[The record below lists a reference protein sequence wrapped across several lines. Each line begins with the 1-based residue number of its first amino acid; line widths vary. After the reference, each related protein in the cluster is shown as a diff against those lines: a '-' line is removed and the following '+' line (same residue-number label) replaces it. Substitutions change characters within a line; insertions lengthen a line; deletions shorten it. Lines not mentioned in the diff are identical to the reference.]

1 MTITLIILIVT
12 VAMFIWGRVRADI
25 VALTALAALL
35 VFGILTPAEALA
47 GFSSPIVIMMI
58 GLFVVGGAIMQ
69 TGLAKLT
76 GNKLMALS
84 HGNETITF
92 LLVMLVTSF
101 IGAFVSN
108 TGTVAL
114 MMPIIMS
121 LAAASGL
128 QSSRFLMPLAFAGSL
143 GGMLTLIGTPPN
155 LVIDEVLTD
164 AGFEPLSFFSFFP
177 VGIIVIAIGIIV
189 LMPLSRLFLSKKQ
202 NGKKKKMTKSLDD
215 LVDEY
220 RLLDNLHRYIV
231 PKKRASAADVSASDA
246 SASDVPAADVS
257 ASSASSMEVSAN
269 IIGKTLK
276 ELSLQKRYGVSII
289 EIRNEKKSRLGLVRD
304 INQNMAKSNSVISE
318 GDTLYIIGDD
328 EKIKVF
334 AKDYG
339 LRKMKDVKIDFY
351 DLGLT
356 EIVVMPTSNFVGLRI
371 GEANLRKRFGINVL
385 GIKRGGERTTSSS
398 SLSSSSSSS
407 SSEKYITENLIDRKL
422 HVGDVLLVQGEW
434 TNLSHLSADTVNW
447 VVLGQPEKVA
457 DKVLLDYKAPVAA
470 LIMLLMI
477 AMMVFDFIPVAPVTA
492 VIVAGLL
499 TVFAGCFRNVEAAY
513 KTINWESIVLIAA
526 MMPMSTAL
534 EKTGASALVSQT
546 LVDSLGS
553 LGPTAL
559 LAGIYF
565 TTSLMTMFISNTATA
580 VLMAPIALVAA
591 QQVGVSPYAFLF
603 AVTLGASMCFA
614 SPFSTPPNALVMK
627 AGGYTFMDYVKVG
640 LPLQIIIGV
649 VMTFVLPLL
658 FPY

>member
-1 MTITLIILIVT
+1 MTTTLIILVIT
-12 VAMFIWGRVRADI
+12 VALFIWGRVRADI
-25 VALTALAALL
+25 VALTALAVLL
-35 VFGILTPAEALA
+35 ILGILTPAEALA

-84 HGNETITF
+84 RGNETITF

-121 LAAASGL
+121 IAAGSGM

-155 LVIDEVLTD
+155 LVIDEVLTE
-164 AGFEPLSFFSFFP
+164 GGYQPLAFFSFFP

-189 LMPLSRLFLSKKQ
+189 LMPLSKIFLSKKQ
-202 NGKKKKMTKSLDD
+202 SGKKKKQGKSLDD

-220 RLLDNLHRYIV
+220 QLLDNLHRYIV
-231 PKKRASAADVSASDA
+231 PSRRPSAALDENGEQMDIV
-246 SASDVPAADVS
+246 
-257 ASSASSMEVSAN
+257 
-269 IIGKTLK
+269 GKTLK
-276 ELSLQKRYGVSII
+276 DLSIQKKYGVSII
-289 EIRNEKKSRLGLVRD
+289 EIRNEKKSRLGLVKD
-304 INQNMAKSNSVISE
+304 VSQNMAKSSSTIQVH
-318 GDTLYIIGDD
+318 DTLYIIGEE
-328 EKIKVF
+328 EKMKRF
-334 AKDYG
+334 ASDYG

-356 EIVVMPTSNFVGLRI
+356 EIVVMPTSNFAGLRI
-371 GEANLRKRFGINVL
+371 GDANLRKRFGINVL
-385 GIKRGGERTTSSS
+385 GVKRGDE
-398 SLSSSSSSS
+398 
-407 SSEKYITENLIDRKL
+407 YITDNLIATKL
-422 HVGDVLLVQGEW
+422 HVGDMLLVQGEW
-434 TNLSHLSADTVNW
+434 TNLAHLATDTSNW
-447 VVLGQPEKVA
+447 VVIDQPEKTA

-470 LIMLLMI
+470 AIMLLMI

-492 VIVAGLL
+492 VIIAGLL

-534 EKTGASALVSQT
+534 EKTGASALVSQG
-546 LVDSLGS
+546 LVESLGS
-553 LGPTAL
+553 MGPTAL

-591 QQVGVSPYAFLF
+591 RQVGVSPYSFLF

>member
-1 MTITLIILIVT
+1 MIKKTIKSKYLCKRVYNQKKQFSNFFYSMTITLIILIIT

-35 VFGILTPAEALA
+35 VLGILTPAEALA

-84 HGNETITF
+84 RGNETVTF

-121 LAAASGL
+121 LAAGSGM

-155 LVIDEVLTD
+155 LVIDEVLTE
-164 AGFEPLSFFSFFP
+164 AGFKPLAFFSFFP

-189 LMPLSRLFLSKKQ
+189 LMPLSKIFLSQKQ
-202 NGKKKKMTKSLDD
+202 NGKKKKNGKSLDD

-220 RLLDNLHRYIV
+220 QLLDNLHRYIV
-231 PKKRASAADVSASDA
+231 PSKRTAAAIDENGQMMDIV
-246 SASDVPAADVS
+246 
-257 ASSASSMEVSAN
+257 
-269 IIGKTLK
+269 GKTLK
-276 ELSLQKRYGVSII
+276 DLSIQKKYGVSII
-289 EIRNEKKSRLGLVRD
+289 EIRNEKKSRLGLVKD
-304 INQNMAKSNSVISE
+304 VNQNMAKSSSTIAVH
-318 GDTLYIIGDD
+318 DTLYIIGDE
-328 EKIKVF
+328 EKIERF
-334 AKDYG
+334 AQDYD

-356 EIVVMPTSNFVGLRI
+356 EIVVMPTSNFAGLRI
-371 GEANLRKRFGINVL
+371 GDANLRKRFGINVL
-385 GIKRGGERTTSSS
+385 GVKRGGSSS
-398 SLSSSSSSS
+398 DGKVGK
-407 SSEKYITENLIDRKL
+407 EYITDNLIATKL
-422 HVGDVLLVQGEW
+422 HVGDMLLVQGEW
-434 TNLSHLSADTVNW
+434 TNLAHLTADTTNW
-447 VVLGQPEKVA
+447 VVLDQPEKTA

-470 LIMLLMI
+470 AIMLLMI
-477 AMMVFDFIPVAPVTA
+477 AMMVFDIIPVAPVTA
-492 VIVAGLL
+492 VIIAGLL

-534 EKTGASALVSQT
+534 EKTGASALVSQG

-553 LGPTAL
+553 MGPTAL

-591 QQVGVSPYAFLF
+591 QQVGVSPYSFLF

>member
-1 MTITLIILIVT
+1 MTTTLIILVIT
-12 VAMFIWGRVRADI
+12 VALFIWGRVRADI

-35 VFGILTPAEALA
+35 VLGILTPAEALA

-84 HGNETITF
+84 RGNETITF

-121 LAAASGL
+121 IAAGSGM

-155 LVIDEVLTD
+155 LVIDEVLTE
-164 AGFEPLSFFSFFP
+164 GGYQPLAFFSFFP

-189 LMPLSRLFLSKKQ
+189 LMPLSKIFLSKKQ
-202 NGKKKKMTKSLDD
+202 NGKKKKQGKSLDD

-220 RLLDNLHRYIV
+220 QLLDNLHRYIV
-231 PKKRASAADVSASDA
+231 PSRRPSAALDENGEQMDIV
-246 SASDVPAADVS
+246 
-257 ASSASSMEVSAN
+257 
-269 IIGKTLK
+269 GKTLK
-276 ELSLQKRYGVSII
+276 DLSIQKKYGVSII
-289 EIRNEKKSRLGLVRD
+289 EIRNEKKSRLGLVKD
-304 INQNMAKSNSVISE
+304 VSQNMAKSSSTIQVH
-318 GDTLYIIGDD
+318 DTLYIIGEE
-328 EKIKVF
+328 EKMKRF
-334 AKDYG
+334 ASDYG

-356 EIVVMPTSNFVGLRI
+356 EIVVMPTSNFAGLRI
-371 GEANLRKRFGINVL
+371 GDANLRKRFGINVL
-385 GIKRGGERTTSSS
+385 GVKRGDE
-398 SLSSSSSSS
+398 
-407 SSEKYITENLIDRKL
+407 YITDNLIAAKL
-422 HVGDVLLVQGEW
+422 HVGDMLLVQGEW
-434 TNLSHLSADTVNW
+434 TNLAHLATDTSNW
-447 VVLGQPEKVA
+447 VVIDQPEKTA

-470 LIMLLMI
+470 AIMLLMI

-492 VIVAGLL
+492 VIIAGLL

-534 EKTGASALVSQT
+534 EKTGASALVSQG
-546 LVDSLGS
+546 LVESLGS
-553 LGPTAL
+553 MGPTAL

-591 QQVGVSPYAFLF
+591 QQVGVSPYSFLF

-640 LPLQIIIGV
+640 LSLQIIIGV

>member
-1 MTITLIILIVT
+1 MTITLIILVIT

-35 VFGILTPAEALA
+35 VLGILTPAEALA

-84 HGNETITF
+84 RGNETITF

-121 LAAASGL
+121 LAAGSGM

-155 LVIDEVLTD
+155 LVIDEVLTA
-164 AGFEPLSFFSFFP
+164 AGYQPLAFFSFFP

-189 LMPLSRLFLSKKQ
+189 LMPLSKIFLSKSQ
-202 NGKKKKMTKSLDD
+202 GNKKKKNAKSLDD

-220 RLLDNLHRYIV
+220 RLLDNLHRFIV
-231 PKKRASAADVSASDA
+231 PSSRTSAARDENGNQLDIV
-246 SASDVPAADVS
+246 
-257 ASSASSMEVSAN
+257 
-269 IIGKTLK
+269 GKTLK
-276 ELSLQKRYGVSII
+276 ELSIQKKYGVSII
-289 EIRNEKKSRLGLVRD
+289 EIRNEKKSRLGLVKD
-304 INQNMAKSNSVISE
+304 VNQNMAKSSSTIQVH
-318 GDTLYIIGDD
+318 DTLYIIGD
-328 EKIKVF
+328 EQKMQRF
-334 AKDYG
+334 AQDYG

-385 GIKRGGERTTSSS
+385 GVKRG
-398 SLSSSSSSS
+398 SSSSS
-407 SSEKYITENLIDRKL
+407 SSEGGRGGSEYITDNLIAAKL
-422 HVGDVLLVQGEW
+422 HVGDMLLVQGEW
-434 TNLSHLSADTVNW
+434 TNLAHLTADTTNW
-447 VVLGQPEKVA
+447 VVLDQPEKTA

-470 LIMLLMI
+470 AIMLLMI

-492 VIVAGLL
+492 VIIAGLL

-534 EKTGASALVSQT
+534 EKTGASALVSQG
-546 LVDSLGS
+546 LVDSLGAM
-553 LGPTAL
+553 GPTAL

-591 QQVGVSPYAFLF
+591 QQVGVSPYSFLF

-658 FPY
+658 FEY

>member
-1 MTITLIILIVT
+1 MTITLIILIIT

-25 VALTALAALL
+25 VALSALAALL
-35 VFGILTPAEALA
+35 VLGILTPAEALA

-84 HGNETITF
+84 RGNETVTF

-121 LAAASGL
+121 LAAGSGM

-155 LVIDEVLTD
+155 LVIDEVLTE
-164 AGFEPLSFFSFFP
+164 AGFKPLAFFSFFP

-189 LMPLSRLFLSKKQ
+189 LMPLSKIFLSQKQ
-202 NGKKKKMTKSLDD
+202 NGKKKKNGKSLDD

-220 RLLDNLHRYIV
+220 QLLDNLHRYIV
-231 PKKRASAADVSASDA
+231 PSKRTAAAIDENGQMMDIV
-246 SASDVPAADVS
+246 
-257 ASSASSMEVSAN
+257 
-269 IIGKTLK
+269 GKTLK
-276 ELSLQKRYGVSII
+276 DLSIQKKYGVSII
-289 EIRNEKKSRLGLVRD
+289 EIRNEKKSRLGLVKD
-304 INQNMAKSNSVISE
+304 VNQNMAKSSSTIAVH
-318 GDTLYIIGDD
+318 DTLYIMGDE
-328 EKIKVF
+328 EKIERF
-334 AKDYG
+334 AQDYD

-356 EIVVMPTSNFVGLRI
+356 EIVVMPTSNFAGLRI
-371 GEANLRKRFGINVL
+371 GDANLRKRFGINVL
-385 GIKRGGERTTSSS
+385 GVKRGGSSFDGKVGK
-398 SLSSSSSSS
+398 
-407 SSEKYITENLIDRKL
+407 EYITDNLIATRL
-422 HVGDVLLVQGEW
+422 HVGDMLLVQGEW
-434 TNLSHLSADTVNW
+434 TNLAHLTADTTNW
-447 VVLGQPEKVA
+447 VVLDQPEKTA

-470 LIMLLMI
+470 AIMLLMI

-492 VIVAGLL
+492 VIIAGLL

-534 EKTGASALVSQT
+534 EKTGASALVSQG

-553 LGPTAL
+553 MGPTAL

-591 QQVGVSPYAFLF
+591 QQVGVSPYSFLF

>member
-1 MTITLIILIVT
+1 MTTTLIILVIT
-12 VAMFIWGRVRADI
+12 VALFIWGRVRADI

-35 VFGILTPAEALA
+35 VLGILTPAEALA

-84 HGNETITF
+84 RGNETITF

-121 LAAASGL
+121 IAAGSGM
-128 QSSRFLMPLAFAGSL
+128 QSSRFLMSLAFAGSL

-155 LVIDEVLTD
+155 LVIDEVLTE
-164 AGFEPLSFFSFFP
+164 GGYQPLAFFSFFP

-189 LMPLSRLFLSKKQ
+189 LMPLSKIFLSKKQ
-202 NGKKKKMTKSLDD
+202 SGKKKKQGKSLDD

-220 RLLDNLHRYIV
+220 QLLDNLHRYIV
-231 PKKRASAADVSASDA
+231 PSRRPSAALDENGEQMDIV
-246 SASDVPAADVS
+246 
-257 ASSASSMEVSAN
+257 
-269 IIGKTLK
+269 GKTLK
-276 ELSLQKRYGVSII
+276 DLSIQKKYGVSII
-289 EIRNEKKSRLGLVRD
+289 EIRNEKKSRLGLVKD
-304 INQNMAKSNSVISE
+304 VSQNMAKSSSTIQVH
-318 GDTLYIIGDD
+318 DTLYIIGEE
-328 EKIKVF
+328 EKMKRF
-334 AKDYG
+334 ASDYG

-356 EIVVMPTSNFVGLRI
+356 EIVVMPTSNFAGLRI
-371 GEANLRKRFGINVL
+371 GDANLRKRFGINVL
-385 GIKRGGERTTSSS
+385 GVKRGDE
-398 SLSSSSSSS
+398 
-407 SSEKYITENLIDRKL
+407 YITDNLIATKL
-422 HVGDVLLVQGEW
+422 HVGDMLLVQGEW
-434 TNLSHLSADTVNW
+434 TNLAHLATDTSNW
-447 VVLGQPEKVA
+447 VVIDQPEKTA

-470 LIMLLMI
+470 AIMLLMI

-492 VIVAGLL
+492 VIIAGLL

-534 EKTGASALVSQT
+534 EKTGASALVSQG
-546 LVDSLGS
+546 LVESLGS
-553 LGPTAL
+553 MGPTAL

-591 QQVGVSPYAFLF
+591 RQVGVSPYSFLF

>member
-1 MTITLIILIVT
+1 MTITLIILIIT

-35 VFGILTPAEALA
+35 VLGILTPAEALA

-84 HGNETITF
+84 RGNETVTF

-121 LAAASGL
+121 LAAGSGM

-155 LVIDEVLTD
+155 LVIDEVLTE
-164 AGFEPLSFFSFFP
+164 AGFKPLAFFSFFP

-189 LMPLSRLFLSKKQ
+189 LMPLSKIFLSKNQ
-202 NGKKKKMTKSLDD
+202 NGKKKKNGKSLDD

-220 RLLDNLHRYIV
+220 QLLDNLHRYIV
-231 PKKRASAADVSASDA
+231 PSKRTAAAIDENGQMMDIV
-246 SASDVPAADVS
+246 
-257 ASSASSMEVSAN
+257 
-269 IIGKTLK
+269 GKTLK
-276 ELSLQKRYGVSII
+276 DLSIQKKYGVSII
-289 EIRNEKKSRLGLVRD
+289 EIRNEKKSRLGLVKD
-304 INQNMAKSNSVISE
+304 VNQNMAKSSSTIAVH
-318 GDTLYIIGDD
+318 DTLYIIGDE
-328 EKIKVF
+328 EKIERF
-334 AKDYG
+334 AQDYD

-356 EIVVMPTSNFVGLRI
+356 EIVVMPTSNFAGLRI
-371 GEANLRKRFGINVL
+371 GDANLRKRFGINVL
-385 GIKRGGERTTSSS
+385 GVKRGGSSS
-398 SLSSSSSSS
+398 DGKVGK
-407 SSEKYITENLIDRKL
+407 EYITDNLIATRL
-422 HVGDVLLVQGEW
+422 HVGDMLLVQGEW
-434 TNLSHLSADTVNW
+434 TNLAHLTADTTNW
-447 VVLGQPEKVA
+447 VVLDQPEKTA

-470 LIMLLMI
+470 AIMLLMI

-492 VIVAGLL
+492 VIIAGLL

-534 EKTGASALVSQT
+534 EKTGASALVSQG
-546 LVDSLGS
+546 LVDCLGS
-553 LGPTAL
+553 MGPTAL

-591 QQVGVSPYAFLF
+591 QQVGVSPYSFLF

-614 SPFSTPPNALVMK
+614 SPFSTPPHALVMK

>member
-1 MTITLIILIVT
+1 MQKIHFKFFHSMTITLIILIIT

-25 VALTALAALL
+25 VALSALAALL
-35 VFGILTPAEALA
+35 VLGILTPAEALA

-84 HGNETITF
+84 RGNETVTF

-121 LAAASGL
+121 LAAGSGM

-155 LVIDEVLTD
+155 LVIDEVLTE
-164 AGFEPLSFFSFFP
+164 AGYQPLAFFSFFP
-177 VGIIVIAIGIIV
+177 VGLIVIAIGIIV
-189 LMPLSRLFLSKKQ
+189 LMPLSKIFLSKKQ
-202 NGKKKKMTKSLDD
+202 NGKKKDKAKSLDD

-220 RLLDNLHRYIV
+220 QLLDNLHRYIV
-231 PKKRASAADVSASDA
+231 PSKRYGAADENGGVMDI
-246 SASDVPAADVS
+246 V
-257 ASSASSMEVSAN
+257 
-269 IIGKTLK
+269 GKTLK
-276 ELSLQKRYGVSII
+276 DLSIQKKYGVSII
-289 EIRNEKKSRLGLVRD
+289 EIRNEKKSKLGLVKD
-304 INQNMAKSNSVISE
+304 VNQNMAKSSSTISVHDI
-318 GDTLYIIGDD
+318 LYILGDE
-328 EKIKVF
+328 EKIEKF
-334 AKDYG
+334 AHDYG

-356 EIVVMPTSNFVGLRI
+356 EIVVMPTSNFAGLRI

-385 GIKRGGERTTSSS
+385 GVKRGE
-398 SLSSSSSSS
+398 
-407 SSEKYITENLIDRKL
+407 EYITDNLIAAKL
-422 HVGDVLLVQGEW
+422 HVGDMLLVQGEW
-434 TNLSHLSADTVNW
+434 TNLAHLTSDTSNW
-447 VVLGQPEKVA
+447 VVLDQPEKTA

-470 LIMLLMI
+470 AIMLLMV

-492 VIVAGLL
+492 VIIAGLL

-546 LVDSLGS
+546 LVASLGA

-591 QQVGVSPYAFLF
+591 QQVGVSPYSFLF

-627 AGGYTFMDYVKVG
+627 AGGYSFMDYVKVG

>member
-1 MTITLIILIVT
+1 MTTTLIILVIT
-12 VAMFIWGRVRADI
+12 VALFIWGRVRADI

-35 VFGILTPAEALA
+35 VLGILTPAEALA

-84 HGNETITF
+84 RGNETVTF

-121 LAAASGL
+121 IAAGSGM

-155 LVIDEVLTD
+155 LVIDEVLTES
-164 AGFEPLSFFSFFP
+164 GYQPLAFFSFFP

-189 LMPLSRLFLSKKQ
+189 LMPLSKIFLSKKQ
-202 NGKKKKMTKSLDD
+202 NGKKKKQGKSLDD

-220 RLLDNLHRYIV
+220 QLLDNLHRYIV
-231 PKKRASAADVSASDA
+231 PSRRPFAALDENGEQMDIV
-246 SASDVPAADVS
+246 
-257 ASSASSMEVSAN
+257 
-269 IIGKTLK
+269 GKTLK
-276 ELSLQKRYGVSII
+276 DLSIQKKYGVSII
-289 EIRNEKKSRLGLVRD
+289 EIRNEKKSRLGLVKD
-304 INQNMAKSNSVISE
+304 VSQNMAKSSSTIQVH
-318 GDTLYIIGDD
+318 DTLYIIGEE
-328 EKIKVF
+328 EKMKRF
-334 AKDYG
+334 AGDYG

-356 EIVVMPTSNFVGLRI
+356 EIVVMPTSNFAGLRI

-385 GIKRGGERTTSSS
+385 GVKRGDE
-398 SLSSSSSSS
+398 
-407 SSEKYITENLIDRKL
+407 YITDNLIATKL
-422 HVGDVLLVQGEW
+422 HVGDMLLVQGEW
-434 TNLSHLSADTVNW
+434 TNLAHLATDTSNW
-447 VVLGQPEKVA
+447 VVIDQPEKTA

-470 LIMLLMI
+470 AIMLLMI

-492 VIVAGLL
+492 VIIAGLL

-534 EKTGASALVSQT
+534 EKTGASALVSQE
-546 LVDSLGS
+546 LVESLGS
-553 LGPTAL
+553 MGPTAL

-591 QQVGVSPYAFLF
+591 RQVGVSPYSFLF

>member
-1 MTITLIILIVT
+1 MTITLIILVIT

-35 VFGILTPAEALA
+35 VLGILTPAEALA

-84 HGNETITF
+84 RGNETITF

-121 LAAASGL
+121 IAAGSGM

-155 LVIDEVLTD
+155 LVIDEVLTE
-164 AGFEPLSFFSFFP
+164 AGYQPLAFFSFFP

-189 LMPLSRLFLSKKQ
+189 LMPLSKIFLSKSQ
-202 NGKKKKMTKSLDD
+202 GNKKKKNAKSLDD

-220 RLLDNLHRYIV
+220 RLLDNLHRFIV
-231 PKKRASAADVSASDA
+231 PSSRTSAARDENGNQLDIV
-246 SASDVPAADVS
+246 
-257 ASSASSMEVSAN
+257 
-269 IIGKTLK
+269 GKTLK
-276 ELSLQKRYGVSII
+276 ELSIQKKYGVSII
-289 EIRNEKKSRLGLVRD
+289 EIRNEKKSRLGLVKD
-304 INQNMAKSNSVISE
+304 VNQNMAKSSSTIQVH
-318 GDTLYIIGDD
+318 DTLYIIGD
-328 EKIKVF
+328 EQKMQHF
-334 AKDYG
+334 ARDYG

-385 GIKRGGERTTSSS
+385 GVKRG
-398 SLSSSSSSS
+398 SSSSSS
-407 SSEKYITENLIDRKL
+407 SSEGGRGGSEYITDNLIAAKL
-422 HVGDVLLVQGEW
+422 HVGDMLLVQGEW
-434 TNLSHLSADTVNW
+434 TNLAHLTADTTNW
-447 VVLGQPEKVA
+447 VVLDQPEKTA

-470 LIMLLMI
+470 AIMLLMI

-492 VIVAGLL
+492 VIIAGLL

-534 EKTGASALVSQT
+534 EKTGASALVSQG
-546 LVDSLGS
+546 LVDSLGTM
-553 LGPTAL
+553 GPTAL

-591 QQVGVSPYAFLF
+591 QQVGVSPYSFLF

-658 FPY
+658 FEY

>member
-1 MTITLIILIVT
+1 MQKIHFKFFHSMTITLIILILT
-12 VAMFIWGRVRADI
+12 VAMFLWGRVRADI
-25 VALTALAALL
+25 VALSALAALL
-35 VFGILTPAEALA
+35 VLGILTPAEALA

-84 HGNETITF
+84 RGNETVTF

-121 LAAASGL
+121 LAAGSGM

-155 LVIDEVLTD
+155 LVIDEVLTE
-164 AGFEPLSFFSFFP
+164 AGFKPLAFFSFFP

-189 LMPLSRLFLSKKQ
+189 LMPLSKIFLSKKQ
-202 NGKKKKMTKSLDD
+202 NGKKKNNGKSLDD

-220 RLLDNLHRYIV
+220 QLLDNLHRYIV
-231 PKKRASAADVSASDA
+231 PSKRTAAAIDENGQMMDIV
-246 SASDVPAADVS
+246 
-257 ASSASSMEVSAN
+257 
-269 IIGKTLK
+269 GKTLK
-276 ELSLQKRYGVSII
+276 DLSIQKKYGVSII
-289 EIRNEKKSRLGLVRD
+289 EIRNEKKSRLGLVQD
-304 INQNMAKSNSVISE
+304 VNQNMAKSSSTIQVQDI
-318 GDTLYIIGDD
+318 LYIIGD
-328 EKIKVF
+328 EQKMQRF
-334 AKDYG
+334 AQDYG
-339 LRKMKDVKIDFY
+339 LRRMKDVKIDFY

-371 GEANLRKRFGINVL
+371 GDANLRKRFGINVL
-385 GIKRGGERTTSSS
+385 GVKRGGSSS
-398 SLSSSSSSS
+398 DGKVGK
-407 SSEKYITENLIDRKL
+407 EYITDNLIATRL
-422 HVGDVLLVQGEW
+422 HVGDMLLVQGEW
-434 TNLSHLSADTVNW
+434 TNLAHLTADTTNW
-447 VVLGQPEKVA
+447 VVLDQPEKTA

-470 LIMLLMI
+470 AIMLLMI

-492 VIVAGLL
+492 VIIAGLL

-534 EKTGASALVSQT
+534 EKTGASALVSQG

-553 LGPTAL
+553 MGPTAL

-591 QQVGVSPYAFLF
+591 QQVGVSPYSFLF

>member
-1 MTITLIILIVT
+1 MTTTLIILVIT
-12 VAMFIWGRVRADI
+12 VALFIWGRVRADI

-35 VFGILTPAEALA
+35 VLGILTPAEALA

-84 HGNETITF
+84 RGNETITF

-121 LAAASGL
+121 IAAGSGM

-155 LVIDEVLTD
+155 LVIDEVLTES
-164 AGFEPLSFFSFFP
+164 GYQPLAFFSFFP

-189 LMPLSRLFLSKKQ
+189 LMPLSKIFLSKKQ
-202 NGKKKKMTKSLDD
+202 SGKKKKQGKSLDD

-220 RLLDNLHRYIV
+220 QLLDNLHRYIV
-231 PKKRASAADVSASDA
+231 PSRRPSAALDENGEQMDIV
-246 SASDVPAADVS
+246 
-257 ASSASSMEVSAN
+257 
-269 IIGKTLK
+269 GKTLK
-276 ELSLQKRYGVSII
+276 DLSIQKKYGVSII
-289 EIRNEKKSRLGLVRD
+289 EIRNEKKSRLGLVKD
-304 INQNMAKSNSVISE
+304 VSQNMAKSSSTIQVH
-318 GDTLYIIGDD
+318 DTLYIIGEE
-328 EKIKVF
+328 EKMKRF
-334 AKDYG
+334 AGDYG

-356 EIVVMPTSNFVGLRI
+356 EIVVMPTSNFAGLRI

-385 GIKRGGERTTSSS
+385 GVKRGDE
-398 SLSSSSSSS
+398 
-407 SSEKYITENLIDRKL
+407 YITDNLIATKL
-422 HVGDVLLVQGEW
+422 HVGDMLLVQGEW
-434 TNLSHLSADTVNW
+434 TNLAHLATDTSNW
-447 VVLGQPEKVA
+447 VVIDQPEKTA

-470 LIMLLMI
+470 AIMLLMI

-492 VIVAGLL
+492 VIIAGLL

-534 EKTGASALVSQT
+534 EKTGASALVSQG
-546 LVDSLGS
+546 LVESLGS
-553 LGPTAL
+553 MGPTAL

-591 QQVGVSPYAFLF
+591 RQVGVSPYSFLF

-627 AGGYTFMDYVKVG
+627 AGSYTFMDYVKVG

>member
-1 MTITLIILIVT
+1 MTTTLIILVIT
-12 VAMFIWGRVRADI
+12 VALFIWGRVRADI

-35 VFGILTPAEALA
+35 VLGILTPAEALA

-84 HGNETITF
+84 RGNETITF

-121 LAAASGL
+121 IAAGSGM

-155 LVIDEVLTD
+155 LVIDEVLTE
-164 AGFEPLSFFSFFP
+164 GGYQPLAFFSFFP

-189 LMPLSRLFLSKKQ
+189 LMPLSKIYLSKKQ
-202 NGKKKKMTKSLDD
+202 SGKKKKQGKSLDD

-220 RLLDNLHRYIV
+220 QLLDNLHRYIV
-231 PKKRASAADVSASDA
+231 PSRRPSAAIDENGEQMDIV
-246 SASDVPAADVS
+246 
-257 ASSASSMEVSAN
+257 
-269 IIGKTLK
+269 GKTLK
-276 ELSLQKRYGVSII
+276 DLSIQKKYGVSII
-289 EIRNEKKSRLGLVRD
+289 EIRNEKKSRLGLVKD
-304 INQNMAKSNSVISE
+304 VSQNMAKSSSTIQVH
-318 GDTLYIIGDD
+318 DTLYIIGEED
-328 EKIKVF
+328 KMKRF
-334 AKDYG
+334 ASDYG

-356 EIVVMPTSNFVGLRI
+356 EIVVMPTSNFAGLRI
-371 GEANLRKRFGINVL
+371 GDANLRKRFGINVL
-385 GIKRGGERTTSSS
+385 GVKRGDE
-398 SLSSSSSSS
+398 
-407 SSEKYITENLIDRKL
+407 YITDNLIAAKL
-422 HVGDVLLVQGEW
+422 HVGDMLLVQGEW
-434 TNLSHLSADTVNW
+434 TNLAHLATDTSNW
-447 VVLGQPEKVA
+447 VVIDQPEKTA

-470 LIMLLMI
+470 AIMLLMI

-492 VIVAGLL
+492 VIIAGLL

-534 EKTGASALVSQT
+534 EKTGASALVSQG
-546 LVDSLGS
+546 LVESLGS
-553 LGPTAL
+553 MGPTAL

-591 QQVGVSPYAFLF
+591 RQVGVSPYSFLF

>member
-1 MTITLIILIVT
+1 MTTTLIILVIT
-12 VAMFIWGRVRADI
+12 VALFIWGRVRADI

-35 VFGILTPAEALA
+35 VLGILTPAEALA

-84 HGNETITF
+84 RGNETVTF

-121 LAAASGL
+121 IAAGSGM

-155 LVIDEVLTD
+155 LVIDEVLTE
-164 AGFEPLSFFSFFP
+164 GGYQPLAFFSFFP

-189 LMPLSRLFLSKKQ
+189 LMPLSQIFLSKKQ
-202 NGKKKKMTKSLDD
+202 SGKKKKQGKSLDD

-220 RLLDNLHRYIV
+220 QLLDNLHRYIV
-231 PKKRASAADVSASDA
+231 PRRRPSAALDENGEQMDIV
-246 SASDVPAADVS
+246 
-257 ASSASSMEVSAN
+257 
-269 IIGKTLK
+269 GKTLK
-276 ELSLQKRYGVSII
+276 DLSIQKKYGVSII
-289 EIRNEKKSRLGLVRD
+289 EIRNEKKSRLGLVKD
-304 INQNMAKSNSVISE
+304 VSQNMAKSSSTIQVH
-318 GDTLYIIGDD
+318 DTLYIIG
-328 EKIKVF
+328 EEENMKRF
-334 AKDYG
+334 ASDYG

-356 EIVVMPTSNFVGLRI
+356 EIVVMPTSNFAGLRI

-385 GIKRGGERTTSSS
+385 GVKRGDE
-398 SLSSSSSSS
+398 
-407 SSEKYITENLIDRKL
+407 YITDNLIATKL
-422 HVGDVLLVQGEW
+422 HVGDMLLVQGEW
-434 TNLSHLSADTVNW
+434 TNLAHLATDTSNW
-447 VVLGQPEKVA
+447 VVIDQPEKTA

-470 LIMLLMI
+470 AIMLLMI
-477 AMMVFDFIPVAPVTA
+477 AMMVLDFIPVAPVTA
-492 VIVAGLL
+492 VIIAGLL

-534 EKTGASALVSQT
+534 EKTGASALVSQG
-546 LVDSLGS
+546 LVESLGS
-553 LGPTAL
+553 MGPTAL

-591 QQVGVSPYAFLF
+591 QQVGVSPYSFLF

>member
-1 MTITLIILIVT
+1 MTTTLIILVIT
-12 VAMFIWGRVRADI
+12 VALFIWSRVRADI

-35 VFGILTPAEALA
+35 VLGILTPAEALA

-84 HGNETITF
+84 RGNETITF

-121 LAAASGL
+121 IAAGSGM

-155 LVIDEVLTD
+155 LVIDEVLTES
-164 AGFEPLSFFSFFP
+164 GYQPLAFFSFFP

-189 LMPLSRLFLSKKQ
+189 LMPLSKIFLSKKQ
-202 NGKKKKMTKSLDD
+202 SGKKKRQGKSLDD

-220 RLLDNLHRYIV
+220 QLLDNLHRYIV
-231 PKKRASAADVSASDA
+231 PSRRPSAALDENGEQMDIV
-246 SASDVPAADVS
+246 
-257 ASSASSMEVSAN
+257 
-269 IIGKTLK
+269 GKTLK
-276 ELSLQKRYGVSII
+276 DLSIQKKYGVSII
-289 EIRNEKKSRLGLVRD
+289 EIRNEKKSRLGLVKD
-304 INQNMAKSNSVISE
+304 VSQNMAKSSSTIQVH
-318 GDTLYIIGDD
+318 DTLYIIGEE
-328 EKIKVF
+328 EKMKRF
-334 AKDYG
+334 AGDYG

-356 EIVVMPTSNFVGLRI
+356 EIVVMPTSNFAGLRI

-385 GIKRGGERTTSSS
+385 GVKRGDE
-398 SLSSSSSSS
+398 
-407 SSEKYITENLIDRKL
+407 YITDNLIATKL
-422 HVGDVLLVQGEW
+422 HVGDMLLVQGEW
-434 TNLSHLSADTVNW
+434 TNLAHLATDTSNW
-447 VVLGQPEKVA
+447 VVIDQPEKTA

-470 LIMLLMI
+470 AIMLLMI

-492 VIVAGLL
+492 VIIAGLL

-534 EKTGASALVSQT
+534 EKTGASALVSQG
-546 LVDSLGS
+546 LVESLGS
-553 LGPTAL
+553 MGPTAL

-591 QQVGVSPYAFLF
+591 RQVGVSPYSFLF

-627 AGGYTFMDYVKVG
+627 AGSYTFMDYVKVG

>member
-1 MTITLIILIVT
+1 MIKKTIKSKYLCKRVYNQKKQFSNFFYSMTITLIILIIT

-35 VFGILTPAEALA
+35 VLGILTPAEALA

-84 HGNETITF
+84 RGNETVTF

-121 LAAASGL
+121 LAAGSGM

-155 LVIDEVLTD
+155 LVIDEVLTE
-164 AGFEPLSFFSFFP
+164 AGFKPLAFFSFFP

-189 LMPLSRLFLSKKQ
+189 LMPLSKIFLSKKQ
-202 NGKKKKMTKSLDD
+202 IGKKKKNGKSLDD

-220 RLLDNLHRYIV
+220 QLLDNLHRYIV
-231 PKKRASAADVSASDA
+231 PSKRTAAAIDENGQMMDIV
-246 SASDVPAADVS
+246 
-257 ASSASSMEVSAN
+257 
-269 IIGKTLK
+269 GKTLK
-276 ELSLQKRYGVSII
+276 DLSIQKKYGVSII
-289 EIRNEKKSRLGLVRD
+289 EIRNEKKSRLGLVKD
-304 INQNMAKSNSVISE
+304 VNQNMAKSSSTIAVH
-318 GDTLYIIGDD
+318 DTLYIIGDE
-328 EKIKVF
+328 EKIERF
-334 AKDYG
+334 AQDYD

-356 EIVVMPTSNFVGLRI
+356 EIVVMPTSNFAGLRI
-371 GEANLRKRFGINVL
+371 GDANLRKRFGINVL
-385 GIKRGGERTTSSS
+385 GVKRGGSSS
-398 SLSSSSSSS
+398 DGKVGK
-407 SSEKYITENLIDRKL
+407 EYITDNLIATRL
-422 HVGDVLLVQGEW
+422 HVGDMLLVQGEW
-434 TNLSHLSADTVNW
+434 TNLAHLTADTTNW
-447 VVLGQPEKVA
+447 VVLDQPEKTA

-470 LIMLLMI
+470 AIMLLMI

-492 VIVAGLL
+492 VIIAGLL

-513 KTINWESIVLIAA
+513 KTITWESIVLIAA
-526 MMPMSTAL
+526 MMPRSTAL
-534 EKTGASALVSQT
+534 EKTGASALVSQG
-546 LVDSLGS
+546 LVDCLGS
-553 LGPTAL
+553 MGPTAL

-591 QQVGVSPYAFLF
+591 QQVGVSPYSFLF